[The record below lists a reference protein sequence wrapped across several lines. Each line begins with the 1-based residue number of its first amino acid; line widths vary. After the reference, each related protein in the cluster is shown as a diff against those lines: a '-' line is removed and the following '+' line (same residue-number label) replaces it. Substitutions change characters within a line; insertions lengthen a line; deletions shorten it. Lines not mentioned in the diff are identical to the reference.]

1 MFENKV
7 LRRLFRPNMK
17 EVTRE
22 WKSLHDEELNDLY
35 SSHKSLRSIKTRW
48 IRWEGH
54 EAGVGEGDIYI
65 YKRI

>member
-1 MFENKV
+1 
-7 LRRLFRPNMK
+7 MK